1 MFRIDICHWRLLNLL
16 DLILLRGGTL
26 EAWRFGRSIGV
37 STAFVIRGAI
47 FCSGSFRVY
56 ASVLL
61 RRRTVYAA
69 DLGNTVIKLSL
80 LFSITEFVSIKL
92 VILLFVILPWS
103 WGDVVSVANCFDAVP
118 LL

>member
-1 MFRIDICHWRLLNLL
+1 MFRIDICHWGLLNLL
-16 DLILLRGGTL
+16 NLILLRGGAL

-37 STAFVIRGAI
+37 STAFVIRSAV
-47 FCSGSFRVY
+47 FCSGSFCVY

-69 DLGNTVIKLSL
+69 DLGDAVIKLSL

-92 VILLFVILPWS
+92 VVLLFVILPWR
-103 WGDVVSVANCFDAVP
+103 WCDVVGVANCFDTVP

>member
-1 MFRIDICHWRLLNLL
+1 MR
-16 DLILLRGGTL
+16 
-26 EAWRFGRSIGV
+26 RFGCSIGV
-37 STAFVIRGAI
+37 STAFVIRSAV

-61 RRRTVYAA
+61 RRWTVYAA
-69 DLGNTVIKLSL
+69 NLGDAVVKLPL

-92 VILLFVILPWS
+92 VVLLFVILPWS
-103 WGDVVSVANCFDAVP
+103 WGDVVGVANCFDAVP